1 MEEINKILNL
11 VYSLEKKV
19 SELEEENAALKQA
32 INSACA
38 SLINQNAQMKDTLED
53 NKKVIEFKP
62 STETFKL
69 PAWKEK

>member
-38 SLINQNAQMKDTLED
+38 SLINQNAQMKNTLED
-53 NKKVIEFKP
+53 DEKVIVFHP
-62 STETFKL
+62 SSETFK
-69 PAWKEK
+69 PPSWKEK